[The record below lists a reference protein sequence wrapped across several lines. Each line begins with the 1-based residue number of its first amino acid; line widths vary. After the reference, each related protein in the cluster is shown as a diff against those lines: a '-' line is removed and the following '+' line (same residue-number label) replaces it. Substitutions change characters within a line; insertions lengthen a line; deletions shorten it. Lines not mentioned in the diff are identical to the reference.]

1 MQLYSD
7 CQYFKRLVLDFIALK
22 KDVLKHIQNLNGLRE
37 FERSPLTV
45 LLRKSYYNVLS
56 VLGTLHCLQEQ
67 TRKFISARYIC
78 LCKE

>member
-37 FERSPLTV
+37 FEHSPLTV